1 MLELITRFVH
11 KLTGSPVYA
20 ASSWSPES
28 QTKAATLTDLEV
40 IFERIVTLATG
51 FAVLAV
57 FIMLVLG
64 GFKLMT
70 AGGDPK
76 ATESAKN
83 TITYAIF
90 GLVALIGIW
99 LILKFIEVFTGVNVT
114 EFRIQP

>member
-1 MLELITRFVH
+1 MTELILQTIIKF
-11 KLTGSPVYA
+11 TGSPVYA
-20 ASSWSPES
+20 AVW
-28 QTKAATLTDLEV
+28 TDKTGVGAAPLTDLEF
-40 IFERIVTLATG
+40 IFERIVTIATS

-57 FIMLVLG
+57 FIMLVMG

-99 LILKFIEVFTGVNVT
+99 FILNFIKVFTGVDVT
-114 EFRIQP
+114 RFEIPR